1 MILIRCKIHSRALV
15 SDYTDNDAYNMC
27 AIAVGQRP
35 DEVIVLVVYI
45 TKWSSAFDTKE
56 LTCQLDKIASRYYGV
71 ILMGDFNLP
80 NGIHD
85 AR

>member
-1 MILIRCKIHSRALV
+1 MILIRSNIRSRALV

-27 AIAVGQRP
+27 AIAVGYQNN
-35 DEVIVLVVYI
+35 EIIVLIVCR
-45 TKWSSAFDTKE
+45 TKLSSTSDTKE
-56 LTCQLDKIASRYYGV
+56 LACQLDKIASRYNRV

-80 NGIHD
+80 NGFYD